1 MKSIALVVA
10 GLSLVSLVATAQP
23 SQRNPKVDAET
34 ASGTPVRGIP
44 SDAMGRCNDGM
55 FTKASK
61 KAEACSAHGGL
72 KIWYSDNN
80 DGHPAGTPPA
90 RVSSDPE
97 TAVGELVRG
106 IPSDAT
112 AKCKDGT
119 FSKAGKKDSACQ
131 QHGGL
136 AIWYPGS

>member
-1 MKSIALVVA
+1 MKIATTLA
-10 GLSLVSLVATAQP
+10 ASLALAAFAATAQP
-23 SQRNPKVDAET
+23 SGRPAVSSET
-34 ASGTPVRGIP
+34 ATGELVRGIP

-55 FTKASK
+55 FTKAGK
-61 KAEACSAHGGL
+61 KASACANNGGL
-72 KIWYSDNN
+72 QIWYSDNN
-80 DGHPAGTPPA
+80 AGSPTGAAPA

-119 FSKAGKKDSACQ
+119 FSKAGKKENACKQ
-131 QHGGL
+131 RGGV
-136 AIWYPGS
+136 AVWYPGS